1 MITVNYVNGF
11 CKGVDLEGL
20 RSPKQIGNS
29 VIMANSIGFPFRG
42 KPPEMAQDAI
52 SHVNGAFVPI
62 VIESWGGCDKRGEY
76 TTKVVFQAV
85 SSTF

>member
-11 CKGVDLEGL
+11 CKGVDLEDF
-20 RSPKQIGNS
+20 RSLKQVGNS
-29 VIMANSIGFPFRG
+29 IIMANSIGFPFRG
-42 KPPEMAQDAI
+42 KPHEMAQDAI
-52 SHVNGAFVPI
+52 SHIYGDFVPI
-62 VIESWGGCDKRGEY
+62 VIESWDGCDKRGDY

>member
-1 MITVNYVNGF
+1 MFY
-11 CKGVDLEGL
+11 GL
-20 RSPKQIGNS
+20 
-29 VIMANSIGFPFRG
+29 
-42 KPPEMAQDAI
+42 KPHEMAQDAI
-52 SHVNGAFVPI
+52 SHVNGDFVPI

>member
-42 KPPEMAQDAI
+42 KPHEMAQDAI
-52 SHVNGAFVPI
+52 SHVNGDFVPI
-62 VIESWGGCDKRGEY
+62 VNDSGGGCDKRGQY
-76 TTKVVFQAV
+76 TTKVVFQAA